1 MVTYQPGSRREADLD
16 RVLHAVGD
24 PSRRRILALLT
35 HDDLPVSR
43 IAEQFAITRPAVI
56 KHLHVLRAANLIWVR
71 RNGRERIQCLDPR
84 PLAKVDA
91 WLAHFASLWDDSLRE
106 LKRQVERD
114 A

>member
-1 MVTYQPGSRREADLD
+1 MVTYQPGTRREADLD

-24 PSRRRILALLT
+24 ASRRRILALLA
-35 HDDLPVSR
+35 HDDLPVGR
-43 IAEQFAITRPAVI
+43 IAEHFPITRPAVI
-56 KHLHVLRAANLIWVR
+56 KHLHVLRAANLVSVR
-71 RNGRERIQCLDPR
+71 HNGRERIQCLNAR

-91 WLAHFASLWDDSLRE
+91 WLARFASLWDDSLLE